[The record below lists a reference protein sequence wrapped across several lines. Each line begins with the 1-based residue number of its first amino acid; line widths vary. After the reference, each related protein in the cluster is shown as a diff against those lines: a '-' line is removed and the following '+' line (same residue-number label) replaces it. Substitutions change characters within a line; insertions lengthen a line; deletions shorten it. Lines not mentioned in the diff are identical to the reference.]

1 MWSYFS
7 PRWACFDR
15 EAQCQNT
22 AFEACCSQPHNPTF
36 LTLNS
41 HHNPQTFHLNH
52 TVTHRCTY
60 ISSVAEFNMTE
71 AAIFFLSSFQSGWS
85 HTQTTCSTSAQAA
98 LCGETDPTA
107 LHTDFQAIWWFAAG
121 IHDTTVH
128 VTGAIAVVTQ
138 VICAAA
144 AAAGL
149 GHARTTRGLCHHH
162 VAKCQEL
169 TKQAGQDAVDTAVW
183 VKMSKEVRAMSSNVN
198 KTRES
203 AK

>member
-7 PRWACFDR
+7 PCWACFDR
-15 EAQCQNT
+15 EAQCQNI
-22 AFEACCSQPHNPTF
+22 AFKACYSQPHNHSLSTVITIHKDF
-36 LTLNS
+36 ISGSQS
-41 HHNPQTFHLNH
+41 HTDAHTFHLA
-52 TVTHRCTY
+52 
-60 ISSVAEFNMTE
+60 VAEFNMTE

-85 HTQTTCSTSAQAA
+85 HIQTTCSTSAQAA

-144 AAAGL
+144 TAAGL
-149 GHARTTRGLCHHH
+149 WHARATRGLCHHH

-183 VKMSKEVRAMSSNVN
+183 VKMSKEVRVMSSNVN
-198 KTRES
+198 KTCES